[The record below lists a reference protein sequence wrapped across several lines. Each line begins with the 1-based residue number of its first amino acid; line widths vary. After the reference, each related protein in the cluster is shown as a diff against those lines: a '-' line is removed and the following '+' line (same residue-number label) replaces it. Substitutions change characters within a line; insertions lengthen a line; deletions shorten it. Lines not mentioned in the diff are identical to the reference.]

1 MGTDTESAGH
11 DNDVPAHRV
20 ITPSVHYFGTP
31 VALVTTLHADGT
43 PNISPMS
50 SAWALGDR
58 IVLGLAT
65 RGQGV
70 ENAVRDGTCVI
81 NIAPAT
87 LWEKV
92 ERIART
98 TGRNPVP
105 DYKAAGGYSYEPD
118 KFEAGGLTPLPSDLV
133 GPPRI
138 AECPLQYEA
147 EVVAAHA
154 PGGGT
159 WTIGCAHDFAILEV
173 KVVRVHAHE
182 AMTIPGTSHI
192 DTRKWHP
199 LLYVFRHY
207 VAAGEDLGS
216 NFRAEA

>member
-1 MGTDTESAGH
+1 MRIDLNTPPCGSS
-11 DNDVPAHRV
+11 VPAHRV
-20 ITPSVHYFGTP
+20 IAPSINYFGTP
-31 VALVTTLHADGT
+31 VALVTTLQADGT

-58 IVLGLAT
+58 IVLGMAT

-70 ENAVRDGTCVI
+70 ENAVREGQCVL
-81 NIAPAT
+81 NMAPAG
-87 LWEKV
+87 LWRNV
-92 ERIART
+92 ERLART
-98 TGRNPVP
+98 TGRHPVP
-105 DYKAAGGYSYEPD
+105 DYKAAAGFVYEPD
-118 KFEAGGLTPLPSDLV
+118 KFEAAGLTPLASHIV
-133 GPPRI
+133 RPPRI
-138 AECPLQYEA
+138 ADCPLQFEA

-159 WTIGCAHDFAILEV
+159 WTIGCEHEFAILEV

-182 AMTIPGTSHI
+182 EITIPGTNYVDVS
-192 DTRKWHP
+192 KWQP

-207 VAAGEDLGS
+207 VAAGEDLGR